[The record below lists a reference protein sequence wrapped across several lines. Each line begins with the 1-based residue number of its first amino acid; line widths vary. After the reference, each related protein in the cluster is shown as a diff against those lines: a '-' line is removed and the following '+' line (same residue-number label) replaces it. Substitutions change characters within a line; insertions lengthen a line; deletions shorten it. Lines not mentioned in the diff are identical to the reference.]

1 MNTTLI
7 SKMDEVGL
15 GEPTWIKLVKE
26 KAGVALYQES
36 RRWLMKGINGSNR

>member
-26 KAGVALYQES
+26 KAGVALYQEVKEMAHE
-36 RRWLMKGINGSNR
+36 RHKWK